1 MTSNIIINI
10 LLLFIYFIISNTYLF
25 NMKIADKLY
34 NIKRFRNTDE
44 MYLNLK
50 LRRKWEDDHNS
61 NTPYNNSNT
70 LYNNSNILYNNSNT
84 PYNSTMIQ

>member
-1 MTSNIIINI
+1 MTRNIIINI

-44 MYLNLK
+44 MYLSHYPRGEFK
-50 LRRKWEDDHNS
+50 V
-61 NTPYNNSNT
+61 
-70 LYNNSNILYNNSNT
+70 NISQSILLT
-84 PYNSTMIQ
+84 

>member
-1 MTSNIIINI
+1 MTRNIVINI

-34 NIKRFRNTDE
+34 NIKRYRNTDE

-50 LRRKWEDDHNS
+50 LRRKWDS
-61 NTPYNNSNT
+61 
-70 LYNNSNILYNNSNT
+70 NNSNINNNSDIN
-84 PYNSTMIQ
+84 YNSTMI

>member
-1 MTSNIIINI
+1 MTRNIVINI

-34 NIKRFRNTDE
+34 NIKRYRNTDE

-50 LRRKWEDDHNS
+50 LRRKRDSHNS
-61 NTPYNNSNT
+61 NIN
-70 LYNNSNILYNNSNT
+70 NNSNIN
-84 PYNSTMIQ
+84 YNSTMIH

>member
-1 MTSNIIINI
+1 MTRNIVIYI

-34 NIKRFRNTDE
+34 NIKRYRNTDE

-50 LRRKWEDDHNS
+50 LRRKWESHNS
-61 NTPYNNSNT
+61 NIN
-70 LYNNSNILYNNSNT
+70 NNSNI

>member
-1 MTSNIIINI
+1 MTRNIVINI

-34 NIKRFRNTDE
+34 NIKRYRNTDE

-50 LRRKWEDDHNS
+50 LRRKWEDSHNS
-61 NTPYNNSNT
+61 NINNKSNIN
-70 LYNNSNILYNNSNT
+70 NNSNIN
-84 PYNSTMIQ
+84 YNSTMIQ

>member
-1 MTSNIIINI
+1 MTRNIVIYI

-34 NIKRFRNTDE
+34 NIKRYLNTDE

-50 LRRKWEDDHNS
+50 LRRKWDSHNS
-61 NTPYNNSNT
+61 NIN
-70 LYNNSNILYNNSNT
+70 NNSNI

>member
-1 MTSNIIINI
+1 MTRNIVINI

-34 NIKRFRNTDE
+34 NIKRYRNTDE

-50 LRRKWEDDHNS
+50 LRRKWEDSHNS
-61 NTPYNNSNT
+61 NINNKSNIN
-70 LYNNSNILYNNSNT
+70 NNSNI

>member
-1 MTSNIIINI
+1 MTRNIVINI

-34 NIKRFRNTDE
+34 NIKRYRNTDE

-50 LRRKWEDDHNS
+50 LRRKWDSHNS
-61 NTPYNNSNT
+61 DIN
-70 LYNNSNILYNNSNT
+70 NNSNI

>member
-1 MTSNIIINI
+1 MTRNIVINI

-34 NIKRFRNTDE
+34 NIKRYRNTDE

-50 LRRKWEDDHNS
+50 LRRKRDSHNS
-61 NTPYNNSNT
+61 DIN
-70 LYNNSNILYNNSNT
+70 NNSNIN
-84 PYNSTMIQ
+84 YNSTMIH

>member
-1 MTSNIIINI
+1 MTRNIVINI

-34 NIKRFRNTDE
+34 NIKRYRNTDE

-50 LRRKWEDDHNS
+50 LRRKWEDSHNS
-61 NTPYNNSNT
+61 DIN
-70 LYNNSNILYNNSNT
+70 NNSNI

>member
-1 MTSNIIINI
+1 MTRNIIINI

-61 NTPYNNSNT
+61 NINNNSNT
-70 LYNNSNILYNNSNT
+70 PYNNSNT

>member
-1 MTSNIIINI
+1 MTRNIVINI

-34 NIKRFRNTDE
+34 NIKRYRNTDE

-50 LRRKWEDDHNS
+50 LRRKRDSHNS
-61 NTPYNNSNT
+61 NIN
-70 LYNNSNILYNNSNT
+70 NNSNI

>member
-1 MTSNIIINI
+1 MTRNIVINI

-34 NIKRFRNTDE
+34 NIKRYRNTDE

-50 LRRKWEDDHNS
+50 LRRKWDS
-61 NTPYNNSNT
+61 
-70 LYNNSNILYNNSNT
+70 NNSNINNNSDINN
-84 PYNSTMIQ
+84 NSTMIQ

>member
-1 MTSNIIINI
+1 MTRNIVIYI

-34 NIKRFRNTDE
+34 NIKRYRNTDE

-50 LRRKWEDDHNS
+50 LRRKWDSHNS
-61 NTPYNNSNT
+61 NIN
-70 LYNNSNILYNNSNT
+70 NNSNI

>member
-1 MTSNIIINI
+1 MTRNIIINI

-50 LRRKWEDDHNS
+50 LRRKWEDNHES
-61 NTPYNNSNT
+61 NINNKSNIN
-70 LYNNSNILYNNSNT
+70 NNSNI

>member
-1 MTSNIIINI
+1 MLVI
-10 LLLFIYFIISNTYLF
+10 LEETIMYEYFIISNTYLF

-34 NIKRFRNTDE
+34 NIKRYRNTDE

-50 LRRKWEDDHNS
+50 LRRKWEDSHNS
-61 NTPYNNSNT
+61 NINNKSNIN
-70 LYNNSNILYNNSNT
+70 NNSNI

>member
-1 MTSNIIINI
+1 MTRNIVINI

-34 NIKRFRNTDE
+34 NIKRYRNTDE

-50 LRRKWEDDHNS
+50 LRRKWDSHNS
-61 NTPYNNSNT
+61 DIN
-70 LYNNSNILYNNSNT
+70 NNSNI
-84 PYNSTMIQ
+84 PYNSTMI

>member
-1 MTSNIIINI
+1 MTRNIVINI

-34 NIKRFRNTDE
+34 NIKRYRNTDE

-50 LRRKWEDDHNS
+50 LRRKWDSHNS
-61 NTPYNNSNT
+61 NIN
-70 LYNNSNILYNNSNT
+70 NNSNI